1 MEGFALNNIQ
11 NCYVGS
17 APATAIYLGSNKI
30 WPTINPYETQYLT
43 FEAINNNVKFCLAS
57 MRNDGSLIV
66 EYSLDDGSTWN
77 NLVCTT
83 ASPDNGYATYTPTI
97 QTGAKIL
104 WRRTVTTP
112 LSLTDAIGFYTIY
125 ATGDV
130 NVYGNVMSLIYGDN
144 FYGHRDL
151 TEVTTYENLF
161 SELFYK
167 SPIVN
172 AENLILPAT
181 TLSENCYNKMFRSC
195 TKLIT
200 APKLPA
206 TTLAKDCYSFM
217 FAGCTSLIT
226 APKLPAITLISGC
239 YQSMFSACINL
250 TATPKLPATTLAK
263 DCYYSM
269 FIGCTALTTAPE
281 LPATT
286 LATKCY
292 ANMFSGCTNLTDTPE
307 LPATTLTA
315 NCYEYMFKGCTS
327 LVTAPELPA
336 TILTDYCYR
345 CMFDDCSNLNYIKM
359 LATDISATDCLTDW
373 VAGVSITGTF
383 VKNAAMTTLPTGT
396 SGIPNR
402 GWTVQDA

>member
-17 APATAIYLGSNKI
+17 TPATAIYLGSNKI

-206 TTLAKDCYSFM
+206 TTLAKDCY
-217 FAGCTSLIT
+217 
-226 APKLPAITLISGC
+226 
-239 YQSMFSACINL
+239 
-250 TATPKLPATTLAK
+250 
-263 DCYYSM
+263 YSM